1 MTIIINDFSWAYI
14 YLHWVLTYNLTKAN
28 LEILTR
34 HKELTKIKRIKNIFN
49 TIWML
54 TITLW
59 LPDIFLENYNKHSWM
74 LAFS

>member
-14 YLHWVLTYNLTKAN
+14 YLHWVLTYNLIKAN

-34 HKELTKIKRIKNIFN
+34 HKELTKVKRIKNIFN

-54 TITLW
+54 TLITW
-59 LPDIFLENYNKHSWM
+59 Y
-74 LAFS
+74 FSREL